1 MPNVQAVTDK
11 VARDMPLLFKN
22 NCILASKVNRQFD
35 KEFASSSGKI
45 GYTLRVRQ
53 PNKFSVRTGAT
64 FNATDIADPV
74 TTITVQ
80 GQKHVDFL
88 LSYADLTM
96 NTEDLTK
103 RYVMPAMQHLA
114 AQADKEGFA
123 LYKKIANMVGTPG
136 TAPTSTNAAK
146 ILMQANAKI
155 TNQSAPTNDRHL
167 IVSPDTQA
175 DLIDGYKGLFNNQSI
190 IGKQFKVGAFAEG
203 ILGFDDISA
212 AQAVATHTVGA
223 LGGTPQV
230 DAAQGASSGASYQ
243 TGTLNVKGAS
253 NSITGWAKA
262 GDVVTID
269 GVYDVNPLTKD
280 PLTYLKQFV
289 VLADADSDGS
299 GKVALSISPAIV
311 YGGPYATCSAQ
322 AANSATITVST
333 GTAAL
338 KSSQALA
345 FHGDALTFV
354 MADLDMPTSGVIA
367 ASRMSV
373 DDLSFRM
380 IAYYNGDEDQFR
392 VRIDGLWGWAALR
405 PEWASRV
412 ALA

>member
-1 MPNVQAVTDK
+1 MANVQAVIDK
-11 VARDMPLLFKN
+11 VAKDIPLLFKN
-22 NCILASKVNRQFD
+22 NTILASKVNRQFD
-35 KEFASSSGKI
+35 KEFVASSGKI

-64 FNATDIADPV
+64 FSATDIADPT

-96 NTEDLTK
+96 NTQDLTK
-103 RYVMPAMQHLA
+103 NYVMPAVNTLA
-114 AQADKEGFA
+114 AQADSEGFA
-123 LYKKIANMVGTPG
+123 LYKKIANLVGTPG
-136 TAPTSTNAAK
+136 TAPTSTNTAK

-155 TNQSAPTNDRHL
+155 TNQSAPRNDRHL
-167 IVSPDTQA
+167 IMSPNMQVDM
-175 DLIDGYKGLFNNQSI
+175 IDGLKGLFNNQKV
-190 IGKQFKVGAFAEG
+190 IGDQFKNGAFAEG
-203 ILGFDDISA
+203 ILGYTDISET
-212 AQAVATHTVGA
+212 QGIQNHTVGA

-253 NSITGWAKA
+253 NSITAWAKA

-269 GVYDVNPLTKD
+269 GVYDVDPLTKKK
-280 PLTYLKQFV
+280 LSYLKQFTV
-289 VLADADSDGS
+289 NADADSDGS

-311 YGGPYATCSAQ
+311 YGGPYATVNAQ
-322 AANSATITVST
+322 AANSATITIST
-333 GTAAL
+333 GTAATV
-338 KSSQALA
+338 SEQALA

-367 ASRMSV
+367 ASRISV
-373 DDLSFRM
+373 DDYSFRM

-392 VRIDGLWGWAALR
+392 CRIDGLWGWAALR

-412 ALA
+412 AF

>member
-22 NCILASKVNRQFD
+22 NTILASKVNRQFD
-35 KEFASSSGKI
+35 KEFVASSGKI

-64 FNATDIADPV
+64 FSATDIADP
-74 TTITVQ
+74 TTLITVQ

-103 RYVMPAMQHLA
+103 RYVMPAMQTLA
-114 AQADKEGFA
+114 AQADLEGFL
-123 LYKKIANMVGTPG
+123 LYQKIANLVGTPG
-136 TAPTSTNAAK
+136 TAPTNSNAAS
-146 ILMQANAKI
+146 ILMNANAKI

-167 IVSPDTQA
+167 IVSPNLQVG
-175 DLIDGYKGLFNNQSI
+175 LIDGMKGLFNNQSI
-190 IGKQFKVGAFAEG
+190 LGKQFKNGAFAEG
-203 ILGFDDISA
+203 ILGYDDISM
-212 AQAVATHTVGA
+212 AQSVATHTVGA

-230 DAAQGASSGASYQ
+230 NNAQGAASGAAYQ
-243 TGTLNVKGAS
+243 TGTLSVKGAS
-253 NSITGWAKA
+253 NSVTGWAKA

-269 GVYDVNPLTKD
+269 GVYDVNPLTKAT
-280 PLTYLKQFV
+280 LSNLKQFV
-289 VLADADSDGS
+289 VTEDADSS
-299 GKVALSISPAIV
+299 GAGIVALSIAPAIV
-311 YGGPYATCSAQ
+311 YGGPYQTCSAQ
-322 AANSATITVST
+322 AANSAAITIST

-338 KSSQALA
+338 KSEQALA

-373 DDLSFRM
+373 DDYSFRM

-405 PEWASRV
+405 PEWATRV
-412 ALA
+412 AF

>member
-22 NCILASKVNRQFD
+22 NTILASKVNRQFD
-35 KEFASSSGKI
+35 KEFVASSGKI

-53 PNKFSVRTGAT
+53 PNKFSVNTGAT
-64 FNATDIADPV
+64 FSATDIADP
-74 TTITVQ
+74 TTLITVQ

-103 RYVMPAMQHLA
+103 RYVMPAMQTLA
-114 AQADKEGFA
+114 AQADLEGFL
-123 LYKKIANMVGTPG
+123 LYKKIANLVGTPG
-136 TAPTSTNAAK
+136 TAPTAANAAS
-146 ILMQANAKI
+146 ILMDANAKI

-167 IVSPDTQA
+167 IVSPNLQVG
-175 DLIDGYKGLFNNQSI
+175 LIDGMKGLFNNQSI
-190 IGKQFKVGAFAEG
+190 IGKQFKNGAFAEG
-203 ILGFDDISA
+203 ILGYDDISM
-212 AQAVATHTVGA
+212 AQSVATHTVGA

-243 TGTLNVKGAS
+243 EGTLNVKGAS
-253 NSITGWAKA
+253 NSIAGWAKA
-262 GDVVTID
+262 GDVVTIN
-269 GVYDVNPLTKD
+269 GVYDVNPLTKAT
-280 PLTYLKQFV
+280 LSNLKQFV
-289 VLADADSDGS
+289 VTADADSS
-299 GKVALSISPAIV
+299 GTGIVALSIAPAIL
-311 YGGPYATCSAQ
+311 YGGPYQTCSDQ
-322 AANSATITVST
+322 AANSATITIST
-333 GTAAL
+333 GTTKL
-338 KSSQALA
+338 KSQQALA

-373 DDLSFRM
+373 DDYSFRM
-380 IAYYNGDEDQFR
+380 LAYYNGDEDQFR

-405 PEWASRV
+405 PEWATRV
-412 ALA
+412 AF

>member
-1 MPNVQAVTDK
+1 MANVQAVTDK

-22 NCILASKVNRQFD
+22 NTILASKVNRQFD
-35 KEFASSSGKI
+35 KEFVASSGKI

-64 FNATDIADPV
+64 FSATDIADP
-74 TTITVQ
+74 TTLITVQ

-103 RYVMPAMQHLA
+103 RYVMPAMQTLA
-114 AQADKEGFA
+114 AQADLEGFL
-123 LYKKIANMVGTPG
+123 LYRKIANLVGTPG
-136 TAPTSTNAAK
+136 TAPTNSNAAS
-146 ILMQANAKI
+146 ILMNANAKI

-167 IVSPDTQA
+167 IVSPNLQVG
-175 DLIDGYKGLFNNQSI
+175 LIDGMKGLFNNQSI
-190 IGKQFKVGAFAEG
+190 LGKQFKSGAFAEG
-203 ILGFDDISA
+203 ILGYDDISM
-212 AQAVATHTVGA
+212 AQSVATHTVGA

-230 DAAQGASSGASYQ
+230 NGAQGAASGAAYQ
-243 TGTLNVKGAS
+243 TGTLSVKGAS
-253 NSITGWAKA
+253 NSVTGWAKA
-262 GDVVTID
+262 GDVLTIA
-269 GVYDVNPLTKD
+269 GEYDVNPLTQA
-280 PLTYLKQFV
+280 PLPNLKQFT
-289 VLADADSDGS
+289 VLADANSDSS
-299 GKVALSISPAIV
+299 GNVVLNISPAII

-322 AANSATITVST
+322 AANSAAITIVS

-338 KSSQALA
+338 KSEQALA

-373 DDLSFRM
+373 DDYSFRM

-405 PEWASRV
+405 PEWACRV
-412 ALA
+412 AF